1 MPNNNPFA
9 ENAHKYINNGYSVIP
24 VKYAEKR
31 PVIKNWTQYSQKLPT
46 VDEIDTWTRQQ
57 YNIGLCTGKLSN
69 IIAIDLDNDIDGI
82 HNTICS
88 LLPKTPVIKYGA
100 KGCTNFYQYNGE
112 ISKTLKYK
120 GQQIGDLLSDNRQC
134 VLPPSMH
141 PNGSPYTWKSAS
153 LSDFIPSQLPII
165 STQTWD
171 KINALLSEEQKL
183 STTTGHKTSTPEE
196 IQSALDF
203 INPDESYDTWL
214 KIGMALHQHSHG
226 AQWALDLF
234 DSWSKRGAKYAYDE
248 PATKWASFS
257 PSGDITINT
266 LFYLAK
272 QNGYGS
278 RQAINLSEA
287 EQQMI
292 FKEAH
297 KKAEKQQLYS
307 QRMSE
312 IAEQILKP
320 SGLVDMLTKYIQ
332 EVSYK
337 EQPILALSGAIVA
350 AGAIYAKRVQTESNL
365 RSNIY
370 CFSIGETG
378 CGKEDPRRAIRD
390 LFNCLSA
397 DLKNSLSGDPVSSAG
412 LLSAIEKANGKIIS
426 LIDEI
431 GHFIAA
437 INGKNSQS
445 YSKDIIPLLTK
456 LYSSANSTF
465 LGREYSQ
472 RSKDAK
478 PRVDIEQPCVCVLG
492 SSVPSRVYGSITKDD
507 VLDGFMT
514 RWIILETEEINPTDN
529 PNRKTFS
536 ESSGPRL
543 IKYIGA
549 LTVAL
554 DNKFTGSNF
563 ADIVQLPYVVPA
575 DKGAKILLETYKM
588 SFNKLRTS
596 EIQSKS
602 EVAYLY
608 TRAYENLEKL
618 ALIAAEIET
627 DTYLPIIT
635 EKSVKWAY
643 YVVLYSIER
652 MKALLG
658 EISKSA
664 YEKQLDDMEERI
676 RRHGKITKSVFCD
689 ICRKFNKKVRDELL
703 ADLIE
708 SGRVHKSLENGITY
722 IKSLQ

>member
-1 MPNNNPFA
+1 MPKNNPFA

-46 VDEIDTWTRQQ
+46 VTEIDIWARQQ

-69 IIAIDLDNDIDGI
+69 IIAVDLDNDVDGI
-82 HNTICS
+82 HNTICD
-88 LLPKTPVIKYGA
+88 LLPETPIIKHGA
-100 KGCTNFYQYNGE
+100 KGCTKFYQYNGE

-120 GQQIGDLLSDNRQC
+120 GQQIGDLLSDKRQC

-141 PNGSPYTWKSAS
+141 PNGTPYTWKSAC
-153 LSDFIPSQLPII
+153 LSDFTPSQLPIVPI
-165 STQTWD
+165 KTWD
-171 KINALLSEEQKL
+171 KINALLSDEQKL
-183 STTTGHKTSTPEE
+183 ATTAEYKAPTLEE
-196 IQSALDF
+196 IQSALNC
-203 INPDESYDTWL
+203 ISPDESYDTWL
-214 KIGMALHQHSHG
+214 KIGMALHQHSNG

-248 PATKWASFS
+248 PATKWTSFS

-272 QNGYGS
+272 QNGYNN
-278 RQAINLSEA
+278 QQTINLSGA

-292 FKEAH
+292 FKEVQ
-297 KKAEKQQLYS
+297 KKTEKQQLYS
-307 QRMSE
+307 QRMAE
-312 IAEQILKP
+312 ITAQILKP

-337 EQPILALSGAIVA
+337 KQPILALSGAIVA
-350 AGAIYAKRVQTESNL
+350 AGAIYAKRTQTEGNL

-370 CFSIGETG
+370 CFSIGESG
-378 CGKEDPRRAIRD
+378 CGKEDPRRAIRE
-390 LFNCLSA
+390 LFCCLSA
-397 DLKNSLSGDPVSSAG
+397 DLKSSLSGDPVSSAG
-412 LLSAIEKANGKIIS
+412 LLSAIENANGKIIS
-426 LIDEI
+426 LIDEV

-465 LGREYSQ
+465 FGREYSQ

-492 SSVPSRVYGSITKDD
+492 SSVPSRVYGAITKDD

-514 RWIILETEEINPTDN
+514 RWIILETEEINPSDN
-529 PNRKTFS
+529 PNRKAFS
-536 ESSGPRL
+536 ESSGPQL

-549 LTVAL
+549 LTAAL
-554 DNKFTGSNF
+554 DKKITGSNF
-563 ADIVQLPYVVPA
+563 ADMVPIPYEVPA
-575 DKGAKILLETYKM
+575 DKGAKVLLESYRI
-588 SFNKLRTS
+588 SFNTLRTT
-596 EIQSKS
+596 EIRSKS
-602 EVAYLY
+602 DVAYLY

-618 ALIAAEIET
+618 ALVAAEVQT

-652 MKALLG
+652 MKTLLG

-664 YEKQLDDMEERI
+664 YEKQLDEMEERI
-676 RRHGKITKSVFCD
+676 RKHGKITKSAFCD
-689 ICRKFNKKVRDELL
+689 ICRKFNKKTREELL
-703 ADLIE
+703 SDLIE
-708 SGRVHKSLENGITY
+708 SGRVHKSFENGITY